1 MTLQKVMSQVRRA
14 LDDYHMITDND
25 RIAVGISGGK
35 DSLTLL
41 LALHGLMRF
50 YPKPFT
56 LHAVTVDLGFDNLDL
71 DKIQELCNKI
81 EIPYTIVKTQIA
93 EIVFE
98 GHREENPCSL
108 CAKLRKGAFNNA
120 IKKEGCN
127 KIAYAHHRDDMIATM
142 FLSLLYEGRF
152 QALEPVTYLEKSG
165 LTLIRPLLYM
175 RESDVVGFTNKAAL
189 PVVKSPCP
197 ADGKTRRKYVE
208 ELLRRIDREPPG
220 AKNRIFTAIENGWLD
235 NWK

>member
-25 RIAVGISGGK
+25 RIAVGISGGT

-41 LALHGLMRF
+41 LALHGVMRC
-50 YPKPFT
+50 YPQPFT

-208 ELLRRIDREPPG
+208 ELLRRIDRENPG

>member
-14 LDDYHMITDND
+14 LDDYHMITDNA

-208 ELLRRIDREPPG
+208 ELLRRIDRETPG

>member
-120 IKKEGCN
+120 IKKKGCN

-208 ELLRRIDREPPG
+208 ELLRRIDRETPG

>member
-98 GHREENPCSL
+98 GHREENPCS
-108 CAKLRKGAFNNA
+108 KLRKGAFNNA

-208 ELLRRIDREPPG
+208 ELLRRIDRETPG

>member
-98 GHREENPCSL
+98 G
-108 CAKLRKGAFNNA
+108 GAVYTNN
-120 IKKEGCN
+120 
-127 KIAYAHHRDDMIATM
+127 
-142 FLSLLYEGRF
+142 
-152 QALEPVTYLEKSG
+152 
-165 LTLIRPLLYM
+165 PLLHPHY
-175 RESDVVGFTNKAAL
+175 FIK
-189 PVVKSPCP
+189 
-197 ADGKTRRKYVE
+197 
-208 ELLRRIDREPPG
+208 
-220 AKNRIFTAIENGWLD
+220 
-235 NWK
+235 

>member
-208 ELLRRIDREPPG
+208 ELLRRIDRENPG

>member
-71 DKIQELCNKI
+71 DKIQALCNKI

-208 ELLRRIDREPPG
+208 ELLRRIDRETPG

>member
-208 ELLRRIDREPPG
+208 ELLRRIDRENLLSPVVQD
-220 AKNRIFTAIENGWLD
+220 A
-235 NWK
+235 

>member
-208 ELLRRIDREPPG
+208 ELLRRIDRETPG
-220 AKNRIFTAIENGWLD
+220 AKNRIFPAIENGWLD